1 MITVA
6 AQDADNT
13 GASKKVIFKN
23 CAPFTNSINRI
34 NNTKV
39 DDVHD
44 IDVVMSIY
52 NLKDYSDNYWNH
64 LGFYVNIVDQP

>member
-1 MITVA
+1 MLLKEVITVA

-52 NLKDYSDNYWNH
+52 NLKDYSDNY
-64 LGFYVNIVDQP
+64 

>member
-6 AQDADNT
+6 AQDADNN

>member
-13 GASKKVIFKN
+13 GVSKKVIFKN

>member
-23 CAPFTNSINRI
+23 CAPFINSINRI

>member
-1 MITVA
+1 MLLKEMITVA

-44 IDVVMSIY
+44 IGVVMSIY
-52 NLKDYSDNYWNH
+52 NLKDYSDNY
-64 LGFYVNIVDQP
+64 

>member
-1 MITVA
+1 MLLKEMITVA

-23 CAPFTNSINRI
+23 CAPFINSINRI

-52 NLKDYSDNYWNH
+52 NLKDYSDNY
-64 LGFYVNIVDQP
+64 

>member
-1 MITVA
+1 MLLKEMITVA

-34 NNTKV
+34 NNAKV

-52 NLKDYSDNYWNH
+52 NLKDYSDNY
-64 LGFYVNIVDQP
+64 

>member
-1 MITVA
+1 MQRCLLKTITVA

-23 CAPFTNSINRI
+23 CAPFTNSISRI
-34 NNTKV
+34 NNSKV

-44 IDVVMSIY
+44 VDVVMSIY
-52 NLKDYSDNYWNH
+52 NLKDYSDNY
-64 LGFYVNIVDQP
+64 

>member
-1 MITVA
+1 MLLKEMITVA

-52 NLKDYSDNYWNH
+52 NLKDYSDNY
-64 LGFYVNIVDQP
+64 

>member
-1 MITVA
+1 MLLREMITVA

-52 NLKDYSDNYWNH
+52 NLKDYSDNY
-64 LGFYVNIVDQP
+64 

>member
-64 LGFYVNIVDQP
+64 LGFCVNIVDQP